1 MTDNLSE
8 QQSTSSA
15 VDVRC
20 SQVDVADN
28 YTKKKHV
35 LRLNT
40 FSGSELLLQAEDA
53 DNMVQWIR
61 ALQGQANEK
70 EVWTC

>member
-1 MTDNLSE
+1 
-8 QQSTSSA
+8 
-15 VDVRC
+15 
-20 SQVDVADN
+20 
-28 YTKKKHV
+28 
-35 LRLNT
+35 
-40 FSGSELLLQAEDA
+40 LLQAEDA